1 MYVPGKGPGLHLSGA
16 RGPRLKSL
24 DLPLRVCIYIRTYIL
39 TVARTCSCAEPV
51 WSLSDPVLSCFF
63 YASRLKAL
71 FAASTTSTVQ
81 YSTVQYTLPCTAT
94 HHTYL
99 LHCTIL
105 HCAVPWPACIRRV
118 CCRVPSH
125 YHRPGLSFSVANTPT
140 ARKRYRVH
148 RARSSSALCHGYLIN
163 HRVLTQPGGVRASN
177 PYLLVRDMN
186 EDHPH
191 TTR

>member
-1 MYVPGKGPGLHLSGA
+1 MYVPGKGPGLHPSGA

-24 DLPLRVCIYIRTYIL
+24 DLPLRVCIYIRTYLL
-39 TVARTCSCAEPV
+39 TVARTCSCAEP
-51 WSLSDPVLSCFF
+51 PILSCPVFL
-63 YASRLKAL
+63 RLTPQSP
-71 FAASTTSTVQ
+71 FRRQYYQYSTVQ
-81 YSTVQYTLPCTAT
+81 YSTVHSALHCNAPHIPTALHYIALCCTVARLHSPCVLPCTITLPPTRA
-94 HHTYL
+94 
-99 LHCTIL
+99 
-105 HCAVPWPACIRRV
+105 
-118 CCRVPSH
+118 S
-125 YHRPGLSFSVANTPT
+125 SSVANTPT

>member
-71 FAASTTSTVQ
+71 FAASTTSTVHSALPCPALQ
-81 YSTVQYTLPCTAT
+81 RTTHTYCTALYCTVLYRGPPAFAVCAAVYHYTTTDPGLIFCRQYTDCTQT
-94 HHTYL
+94 LSCPSCPVLFCPLSRISDQPPGTN
-99 LHCTIL
+99 
-105 HCAVPWPACIRRV
+105 PARR
-118 CCRVPSH
+118 
-125 YHRPGLSFSVANTPT
+125 
-140 ARKRYRVH
+140 
-148 RARSSSALCHGYLIN
+148 
-163 HRVLTQPGGVRASN
+163 RASK
-177 PYLLVRDMN
+177 
-186 EDHPH
+186 
-191 TTR
+191 

>member
-1 MYVPGKGPGLHLSGA
+1 MAVYT
-16 RGPRLKSL
+16 
-24 DLPLRVCIYIRTYIL
+24 YIRTYIL
-39 TVARTCSCAEPV
+39 TPVHVHSCAESAWPLLC
-51 WSLSDPVLSCFF
+51 SALLCPVLSCFTPHAF
-63 YASRLKAL
+63 
-71 FAASTTSTVQ
+71 FAASTTSTLCPVLHCNAPHCTALCC
-81 YSTVQYTLPCTAT
+81 TVGRLHSPCVLPCTITLPPTRA
-94 HHTYL
+94 
-99 LHCTIL
+99 
-105 HCAVPWPACIRRV
+105 
-118 CCRVPSH
+118 S
-125 YHRPGLSFSVANTPT
+125 SSVANTPT

>member
-1 MYVPGKGPGLHLSGA
+1 MYVPGKGPGLHPSGA

-39 TVARTCSCAEPV
+39 TVARTCSCAEP
-51 WSLSDPVLSCFF
+51 PILSCPVFL
-63 YASRLKAL
+63 RLTPQSP
-71 FAASTTSTVQ
+71 FRRQYYQ
-81 YSTVQYTLPCTAT
+81 YSTFCPALPCTAT

-125 YHRPGLSFSVANTPT
+125 YHRPGPHLLSPIHRLHAN
-140 ARKRYRVH
+140 VIVIV
-148 RARSSSALCHGYLIN
+148 SI
-163 HRVLTQPGGVRASN
+163 VPG
-177 PYLLVRDMN
+177 PLLPSITDI
-186 EDHPH
+186 
-191 TTR
+191 